1 MKIGLWKNFC
11 ICSMPLFLLFL
22 SGCCHILWEKD
33 AATYRIVTQ
42 VNVTYRNGAL
52 ETQRQF
58 FEEANIRQ
66 ILGYLRIADP
76 YGKPREDPEQAQGR
90 HFDITLVYSDG
101 SQRLYQ
107 QRADR
112 YMRIDGGP
120 WKEIDPQ
127 RALILSGLLGMMS
140 GDPAPV
146 NDAPVPP
153 LIRPH
158 L

>member
-1 MKIGLWKNFC
+1 MKIGLLKK
-11 ICSMPLFLLFL
+11 ICLCTISLFLLFL
-22 SGCCHILWEKD
+22 SGCCPILQEHD
-33 AATYRIVTQ
+33 REPYRIITQ

-66 ILGYLRIADP
+66 ILGYLRFADP
-76 YGKPREDPEQAQGR
+76 YGKPREDPEQASGR
-90 HFDITLVYSDG
+90 HFDIILVYSDG

-120 WKEIDPQ
+120 WKEVDPQ
-127 RALILSGLLGMMS
+127 KALMLSGLLGMMPS
-140 GDPAPV
+140 DPAPA

-153 LIRPH
+153 LIRPQI
-158 L
+158 